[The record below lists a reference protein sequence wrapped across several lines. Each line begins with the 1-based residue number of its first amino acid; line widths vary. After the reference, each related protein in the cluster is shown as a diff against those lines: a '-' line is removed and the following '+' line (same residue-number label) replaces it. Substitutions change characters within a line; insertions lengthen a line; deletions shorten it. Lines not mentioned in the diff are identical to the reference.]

1 MKKKKYIITAVA
13 TGIVLMI
20 AGAVLL
26 AMIRQGRDE
35 NRITRYEWL
44 EMLENQYE
52 IEAYGHVPYFKDVSP
67 DNRYFA
73 YVQSAVEWEII
84 DAAPSFHGD
93 QYVTGEFVALTAMKA
108 IGERKL
114 QIYLDMEET
123 ITDDAY
129 IELAVEKGIIDRGQL
144 EKRLSAEECTHVLEN
159 IRTLYFGEFW
169 RDDYAEVTYHSGVVE
184 MDREDVLQYNTS
196 CTEILA
202 ADHICNSLEVGKIV
216 VFEQK
221 NTGLMTAREVTGI
234 SPDGMVSL
242 KPVELD
248 QVVESFV
255 VSDIAEVALED
266 IARYN
271 GWESGDSAAGNVTY
285 GHTNAGM
292 IDTAVFSG
300 NLDSKGFQVT
310 VSVDS
315 GEEDDTKYLEIEF
328 TDNDTGISY
337 QLPMDMEVDS
347 EDEFSVEIGIDRILV
362 GAQASY
368 SFQEKLEY
376 ADVAA
381 DINAVFKGELKME
394 QEVEIPLFKVP
405 VPLAW
410 GLAEI
415 EIQFNL
421 IMSLDG
427 SISFEAELPVEM
439 SVHYEKDKGLMNLSR
454 EAAFANPR
462 IEVNCNA
469 GAMLGVSPM
478 LQILGIDVIGVELE
492 AGAAASAEV
501 TMYDTGQVCTDVS
514 TAYPVM
520 KLSVE
525 LNEEISELLEK
536 GGIPSE
542 WDIEII
548 TADNAPYQRGLH
560 FEKLPD
566 GTVQFVEKC
575 TFGEWKGGIS
585 ASAQQEEPVVDEVTE
600 FAKYAEYELP
610 VEFRTVGPFEDHG
623 GYYTVKGY
631 LRIYYTI
638 FESERVRLH
647 SGDRFEIL
655 DKQFIMGDSFDYAP
669 GGEYMGVIEPLYCEN
684 DNCNYCFFIGM
695 SLTDEGSRY
704 GDFYSTLYHSVPGG
718 YGIGEPACIDLG
730 ECELRVA
737 RDALITSVSKMNDFS
752 YSMGEIQDPDPEV
765 TRDWDEERWHEETR
779 AVYERYFYA
788 PENRMPTAEDCYEDN
803 SIVDGVN
810 IAACSDEFGEKLD
823 SVWCYIVF
831 DQNGMIDTIIIKD
844 DVG

>member
-1 MKKKKYIITAVA
+1 M
-13 TGIVLMI
+13 
-20 AGAVLL
+20 LL

-44 EMLENQYE
+44 VMLENQYE

-184 MDREDVLQYNTS
+184 MDREDVLRYNTG

-221 NTGLMTAREVTGI
+221 NIGLIIAREVT
-234 SPDGMVSL
+234 
-242 KPVELD
+242 
-248 QVVESFV
+248 
-255 VSDIAEVALED
+255 
-266 IARYN
+266 
-271 GWESGDSAAGNVTY
+271 
-285 GHTNAGM
+285 
-292 IDTAVFSG
+292 
-300 NLDSKGFQVT
+300 
-310 VSVDS
+310 
-315 GEEDDTKYLEIEF
+315 
-328 TDNDTGISY
+328 
-337 QLPMDMEVDS
+337 
-347 EDEFSVEIGIDRILV
+347 
-362 GAQASY
+362 
-368 SFQEKLEY
+368 
-376 ADVAA
+376 
-381 DINAVFKGELKME
+381 
-394 QEVEIPLFKVP
+394 
-405 VPLAW
+405 

-421 IMSLDG
+421 IMSSLDG

-469 GAMLGVSPM
+469 GAMLGVNPM

-585 ASAQQEEPVVDEVTE
+585 ASAQQEEPVADEVTE

-610 VEFRTVGPFEDHG
+610 VEFRAVGSFEDHG